1 MLATVVDWAAL
12 AQAAWVSA
20 VIGLGI
26 LIVGAVGVAAS
37 LRAQD
42 DRAAGASGGAVV
54 FGGIT
59 VACVAGLIGAVIY
72 GIYLLAQ

>member
-12 AQAAWVSA
+12 WQAAWVSI

-26 LIVGAVGVAAS
+26 LVVGAVGVAAS

-42 DRAAGASGGAVV
+42 DRTAGDNGAAVV
-54 FGGIT
+54 FGGVTI
-59 VACVAGLIGAVIY
+59 VCVAGLIGAVIY